1 MMNESNQEPSQD
13 SYMRRAVFRNAR
25 WIPWIVVFVVFAVGN
40 ILIPQLFWRMRPGV
54 TEWLA
59 MFFNGILVSEIAILT
74 LWSALACM
82 SWASRIAV
90 SFLVLVCIASTYI
103 AGLRLP
109 DSGLPIQIAIIIY
122 CISILGF
129 VCLNTPLSILRLTRG
144 WKLIGPTDS
153 ETSKNQSQFSISF
166 LLAIM
171 TMVAILYTI
180 VRASL
185 PTASESM
192 PPIWQ
197 LAVAS
202 IVYAIYSILL
212 LLPSFYLG
220 FGPKH
225 RWAAFIALVLQ
236 FVFVAPLVIFCLK
249 YFAGFL
255 FNTNLTFDFYA
266 FSLGYVISI
275 VSVTLGL
282 RACGFRLIVRE
293 PKQPTIAVHA

>member
-1 MMNESNQEPSQD
+1 M
-13 SYMRRAVFRNAR
+13 
-25 WIPWIVVFVVFAVGN
+25 VVFVVFAVGN
-40 ILIPQLFWRMRPGV
+40 ILLPQVFWQMRRGV

-74 LWSALACM
+74 LWSALASM

-90 SFLVLVCIASTYI
+90 SFLTLVFIASTFI
-103 AGLRLP
+103 AGLRLA

-122 CISILGF
+122 GISVLGF
-129 VCLNTPLSILRLTRG
+129 VCLNIPLSILRLTRG
-144 WKLIGPTDS
+144 WKLMGPGDS

-166 LLAIM
+166 LLGIT

-185 PTASESM
+185 PTTSESGM
-192 PPIWQ
+192 PPIWW
-197 LAVAS
+197 S
-202 IVYAIYSILL
+202 IVVCIVLTMYSILL

-220 FGPKH
+220 IGAKR

-236 FVFVAPLVIFCLK
+236 FIFVAPLVIFCLT
-249 YFAGFL
+249 YFEGIQFYADYT
-255 FNTNLTFDFYA
+255 FNFYA
-266 FSLGYVISI
+266 FSLGYVTSI

-293 PKQPTIAVHA
+293 PK